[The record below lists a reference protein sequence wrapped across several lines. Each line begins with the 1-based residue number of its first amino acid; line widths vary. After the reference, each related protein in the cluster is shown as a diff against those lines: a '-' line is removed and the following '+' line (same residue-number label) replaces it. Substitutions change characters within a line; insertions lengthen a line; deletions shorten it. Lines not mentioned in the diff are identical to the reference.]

1 MLQPSNKNTGV
12 FFRCIQQEPSKRV
25 LSQKKKLKR
34 KAMKKQVHDPG
45 GPGSAAA
52 RKKTKDGAEFIRK
65 GREKEAKMGGP
76 T

>member
-1 MLQPSNKNTGV
+1 MFPPSSKNTGV
-12 FFRCIQQEPSKRV
+12 FFRSIQQKPSKRV
-25 LSQKKKLKR
+25 LSQKKLKR

>member
-1 MLQPSNKNTGV
+1 
-12 FFRCIQQEPSKRV
+12 
-25 LSQKKKLKR
+25 
-34 KAMKKQVHDPG
+34 MKKQVHDPG